1 MRERNREIVSE
12 RKMYVKIQT
21 SNTYFTGANAAN
33 KKILLGRVTEFHYRS
48 SCWWTKFTSTRNYS

>member
-1 MRERNREIVSE
+1 MRERNRKIVSE

-33 KKILLGRVTEFHYRS
+33 KKILLGRVTEFH
-48 SCWWTKFTSTRNYS
+48 